1 MTKKQEWPEL
11 LDYSTPL
18 IIGADNGKSGFLVF
32 MNTDRHIIHIEQY
45 PNDAKRL
52 YQLIEYFKPVYAAI
66 EEVFMAPGFKGVASS
81 NFEIMGRY
89 KQVFEMLD
97 IPYETVRAVSWRAKL
112 GIKAKGRDNQK
123 QAAIDYSATHF
134 SKEDYQKL
142 WTKYNKLNKET
153 HHKEEHFDPDNNKC
167 ESALI
172 ALYALQ
178 KYKEKH

>member
-11 LDYSTPL
+11 PDFTGPL
-18 IIGADNGKSGFLVF
+18 IFGSDNGYSASLVF
-32 MNTDRHIIHIEQY
+32 LDLTGHIIHIESY
-45 PNDAKRL
+45 PDDAKRF
-52 YQLIEYFKPVYAAI
+52 YQLIEHFKPVYAAT

-81 NFEIMGRY
+81 NFIILGRY

-134 SKEDYQKL
+134 SEEDYQKL

-178 KYKEKH
+178 KYKETH